1 MAAYLQCD
9 RCGDDSDKYIAF
21 ILYDCSECRKKKY
34 VEVVWNGLILIRKI
48 KNPFVLNVTIKK
60 KYVVNVAQTT
70 NAMTNIFVYI
80 NVVNAMNT
88 TFATSVL
95 IGLMKTEEIQSVV
108 YAMKNIYRNKEKN
121 VLFNKKNAL
130 NS

>member
-1 MAAYLQCD
+1 MSQ
-9 RCGDDSDKYIAF
+9 IN
-21 ILYDCSECRKKKY
+21 ILHLFSTIVLNAKKRIY

-48 KNPFVLNVTIKK
+48 KNPFVQNVTIKK
-60 KYVVNVAQTT
+60 KYVVNAGQTT

-80 NVVNAMNT
+80 NVVNVMNT

-108 YAMKNIYRNKEKN
+108 DAMKKTYCSTKRTHRTVKEDC
-121 VLFNKKNAL
+121 VFGLY
-130 NS
+130 

>member
-1 MAAYLQCD
+1 M
-9 RCGDDSDKYIAF
+9 
-21 ILYDCSECRKKKY
+21 
-34 VEVVWNGLILIRKI
+34 
-48 KNPFVLNVTIKK
+48 NVTIKK
-60 KYVVNVAQTT
+60 KYVVNAVQTT

-121 VLFNKKNAL
+121 VLFNK
-130 NS
+130 